1 MFPTRLLLSTTL
13 IYTYLIL
20 VYTRVMSGDHGFF
33 ALGDDAPYRIAVNT
47 ALISCSGALG
57 MACFSFGFRRLS
69 EYLQRRAPFYMV
81 GLCSVGELC
90 LYFVPPLFTFG
101 VALSILGWGFLT
113 AYILYRATTEVSAT
127 LFGRFIGVSYGLS
140 AFLQFVVGAA
150 DTYFPPLS
158 VTQWVSLPCLAAF
171 ALLSRKVNYTNGAE
185 ASLLPQ
191 NGAPA
196 QHAFFL
202 QSRVYLLL
210 GAALLSLLMGFSDCV
225 TVMHFK
231 EFAPT
236 FPTSRLCYSIGLV
249 FFGWLADKHFS
260 ILPAIVLLMNAYYL
274 WFRALD
280 TQMFLLLSQIV
291 ETIFSGPTIILL
303 TVGFLHAAAQSDEPE
318 RWAAMGRIVG
328 LPLTSFGLALG
339 LWLWPIISEMT
350 MLAIYTTLL
359 LIAVVLLYH
368 GTLIYLGTLQTAAT
382 ETPIFVVASASAPII
397 EATTPKEL
405 PTDTSST
412 TKMPVEKP
420 VPEQITEDLV
430 PPQTTKEF
438 VSASAPSPNT
448 SLQTPTPPS
457 KVEIAK
463 AESKDAFTTYCHRYN
478 LTAKESEILME
489 ILKGQNAEEI
499 AEAQFITKRTVRFH
513 ISNLLH
519 KTGNKTQ
526 LAMIAHFH
534 QTADADTHQ
543 ENDDKK
549 SVTM

>member
-33 ALGDDAPYRIAVNT
+33 ALGDDTPYRIAVNT
-47 ALISCSGALG
+47 ALISCAGALG
-57 MACFSFGFRRLS
+57 MACFAFGFRRLS
-69 EYLQRRAPFYMV
+69 EYLQRRTPVYVV

-101 VALSILGWGFLT
+101 VALSIFGWGFLT
-113 AYILYRATTEVSAT
+113 AYVLYRVTMEVSAT
-127 LFGRFIGVSYGLS
+127 YFGRFIGVSYGFS
-140 AFLQFVVGAA
+140 AFLQFVVGAT
-150 DTYFPPLS
+150 DTYFPSLS
-158 VTQWVSLPCLAAF
+158 VTQWGALPCLAAF
-171 ALLSRKVNYTNGAE
+171 AFLSPKVNYTNDTD
-185 ASLLPQ
+185 ASLLSQ
-191 NGAPA
+191 SGAPA

-260 ILPAIVLLMNAYYL
+260 ILPALVLLMNAYYL

-291 ETIFSGPTIILL
+291 ETICSGPTIILL
-303 TVGFLHAAAQSDEPE
+303 TVGFLHTAAQSDEPE

-339 LWLWPIISEMT
+339 LWLWPMISEMT
-350 MLAIYTTLL
+350 MLAIYATLL

-382 ETPIFVVASASAPII
+382 ETPIFGVASSSAMK
-397 EATTPKEL
+397 TP
-405 PTDTSST
+405 
-412 TKMPVEKP
+412 MEKP
-420 VPEQITEDLV
+420 VPEQLTEDRIPL
-430 PPQTTKEF
+430 QTTKEF
-438 VSASAPSPNT
+438 VSAPAQSIDTSP
-448 SLQTPTPPS
+448 QTPTPLS
-457 KVEIAK
+457 KVEIAE
-463 AESKDAFTTYCHRYN
+463 AERKDAFATYCHRYN

-526 LAMIAHFH
+526 ISMIAHFH
-534 QTADADTHQ
+534 QMVNADTHQ

-549 SVTM
+549 IVTM